1 MVDRRSTMAY
11 EKIKITLEV
20 SRAKNQPNPYELTVG
35 DHEFTDSELAELIE
49 EGTIDVSTGRYYVES
64 LDTEFE

>member
-1 MVDRRSTMAY
+1 MEY

-20 SRAKNQPNPYELTVG
+20 SRAKNQPNPYKLTVS
-35 DHEFTDSELAELIE
+35 DHKFTDSELAELIE